1 MIEFFHKKI
10 RGDISVRG
18 IDMGKHKGT
27 LHRESRAE
35 HYKKEFWS
43 KESLKFARP
52 HFRLEKASR
61 IANKVARG
69 KECDLLD
76 IGCGPA
82 TLGRLLNSNIN
93 YYGIDI
99 AIPGPAPNLIEMD
112 ILEKPI
118 GFEGREFDIIMA
130 QGVFEYMGRFQS
142 QKLAEISGILRDN
155 GKFVVSYVN
164 FDHRNREI
172 IEPYSNIQSLRDFQG
187 SLAQYFTIERLFP
200 ASHNWHHGQ
209 PTRWF
214 MKASQKH
221 LNLNIPL
228 ISPSLAVEYFF
239 ICSQ

>member
-1 MIEFFHKKI
+1 MT
-10 RGDISVRG
+10 RN
-18 IDMGKHKGT
+18 KGT
-27 LHRESRAE
+27 LHREYKAGY
-35 HYKKEFWS
+35 YKKDFWK

-61 IANKVARG
+61 IANRIAQG

-76 IGCGPA
+76 VGCGPA
-82 TLGRLLNSNIN
+82 TLGRLLDSNIN

-99 AIPGPAPNLIEMD
+99 TIPGPAPNLIEMD

-130 QGVFEYMGRFQS
+130 QGVFEYMGRSQS
-142 QKLAEISGILRDN
+142 QKLSEISGILRDN

-164 FDHRNREI
+164 FDHRNREL
-172 IEPYSNIQSLRDFQG
+172 IESYSNVQSLRDFRN
-187 SLAQYFTIERLFP
+187 SLARYFTIERHFP

-209 PTRWF
+209 PNRWF

-221 LNLNIPL
+221 LNLNIPV
-228 ISPSLAVEYFF
+228 ISPLLAVEYFF
-239 ICSQ
+239 ICSHQGPPGPRAQNGR

>member
-1 MIEFFHKKI
+1 
-10 RGDISVRG
+10 
-18 IDMGKHKGT
+18 MGKSRGT
-27 LHRESRAE
+27 LQREGKAE
-35 HYKKEFWS
+35 YYKKEFWS
-43 KESLKFARP
+43 KEGLKFARP

-61 IANKVARG
+61 IANKIAQG

-76 IGCGPA
+76 VGCGPA
-82 TLGRLLNSNIN
+82 TLDRLLDGNIN

-99 AIPGPAPNLIEMD
+99 ALPGPAPNLIEMD

-118 GFEGREFDIIMA
+118 DFEGREFDIIMA

-172 IEPYSNIQSLRDFQG
+172 IEPYSNIQSLRDFQN
-187 SLAQYFTIERLFP
+187 SLGQYFTIERLFP

-209 PTRWF
+209 PNRWF

-228 ISPSLAVEYFF
+228 ISPFLAVEYFF
-239 ICSQ
+239 ICSHHGTPGPGPRNRR

>member
-1 MIEFFHKKI
+1 M
-10 RGDISVRG
+10 VQN
-18 IDMGKHKGT
+18 KGT
-27 LHRESRAE
+27 PQRERKAQY
-35 HYKKEFWS
+35 YKKEFWS

-61 IANKVARG
+61 IANKIAQG

-76 IGCGPA
+76 VGCGPA
-82 TLGRLLNSNIN
+82 TLSRLLDSNIN

-99 AIPGPAPNLIEMD
+99 AIPGPAPNLLEMD

-118 GFEGREFDIIMA
+118 GFEGRGFDIIMA
-130 QGVFEYMGRFQS
+130 QGVFEYVGRFQS

-172 IEPYSNIQSLRDFQG
+172 IEPYNNTQPLRDFQD
-187 SLAQYFTIERLFP
+187 SLAQHFTIERIFP

-209 PTRWF
+209 PNRWF

-239 ICSQ
+239 ICSHHGTPELRSHNRR

>member
-1 MIEFFHKKI
+1 MRKNKDAFQ
-10 RGDISVRG
+10 
-18 IDMGKHKGT
+18 
-27 LHRESRAE
+27 REYKAD
-35 HYKKEFWS
+35 HYKKNFWG

-61 IANKVARG
+61 IANKIAQG
-69 KECDLLD
+69 KDCDLLD
-76 IGCGPA
+76 VGCGPA
-82 TLGRLLNSNIN
+82 TLSRLLDSNIN

-112 ILEKPI
+112 FLEKPI
-118 GFEGREFDIIMA
+118 GFDGREFDIIMA

-142 QKLAEISGILRDN
+142 QKLAEISAILRDN

-164 FDHRNREI
+164 FDHRNMEI
-172 IEPYSNIQSLRDFQG
+172 IESFSNVQPFSDFRD

-209 PTRWF
+209 PNRWF

-228 ISPSLAVEYFF
+228 ISPLLAVEYFF
-239 ICSQ
+239 ICSHPGLPGPHTQNRL

>member
-1 MIEFFHKKI
+1 
-10 RGDISVRG
+10 
-18 IDMGKHKGT
+18 MGKNRGT
-27 LHRESRAE
+27 PQREYKADY
-35 HYKKEFWS
+35 YKKEFWS

-61 IANKVARG
+61 IANKLAQG

-76 IGCGPA
+76 VGCGPG
-82 TLGRLLNSNIN
+82 TLGRVLNSNIN

-99 AIPGPAPNLIEMD
+99 TLPGPAPNLIEMD

-130 QGVFEYMGRFQS
+130 QGVFEYLGRFQD

-172 IEPYSNIQSLRDFQG
+172 LESYSNIQPLRDFQA
-187 SLAQYFTIERLFP
+187 SLAEYFTVERLFP

-209 PTRWF
+209 PSRWF
-214 MKASQKH
+214 MTASQKH
-221 LNLNIPL
+221 LSLNIPL
-228 ISPSLAVEYFF
+228 ISPLLAVEYFF
-239 ICSQ
+239 ICSHRGTPGPRSHNRR

>member
-1 MIEFFHKKI
+1 MGQNKNTIQSEKK
-10 RGDISVRG
+10 
-18 IDMGKHKGT
+18 
-27 LHRESRAE
+27 AE
-35 HYKKEFWS
+35 HYKKDFWS

-61 IANKVARG
+61 IANKIAQG

-76 IGCGPA
+76 VGCGPA
-82 TLGRLLNSNIN
+82 TLSRLLSSNIN

-99 AIPGPAPNLIEMD
+99 ALPGPAPNLIEMD

-118 GFEGREFDIIMA
+118 GFDGREFDIIMA
-130 QGVFEYMGRFQS
+130 QGVFEYVGRFQP

-164 FDHRNREI
+164 FDHRNREV
-172 IEPYSNIQSLRDFQG
+172 IESYSNIQPLRDFRD
-187 SLAQYFTIERLFP
+187 SLAQYFTIERVFP

-209 PTRWF
+209 PNRWF
-214 MKASQKH
+214 VKAPQKH

-228 ISPSLAVEYFF
+228 ISPLLAVEYFF
-239 ICSQ
+239 ICSHHGSPGPRQKRL